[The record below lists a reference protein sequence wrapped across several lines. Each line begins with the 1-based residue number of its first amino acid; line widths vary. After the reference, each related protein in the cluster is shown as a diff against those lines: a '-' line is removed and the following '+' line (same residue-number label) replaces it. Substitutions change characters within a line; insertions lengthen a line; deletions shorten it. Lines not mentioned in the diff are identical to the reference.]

1 VSKLS
6 YRSDDERRRFC
17 LSQGIDPAQHCC
29 IDLAWFISNPIEH
42 ESQGENPVLL
52 WIKSWNEYRINIP
65 LGGNSSTLIRFCP
78 WCGAKLPAS
87 TREEWYQQLH
97 RLGFSDP
104 GEQEI
109 PSEFDSDAWWR
120 TKD

>member
-1 VSKLS
+1 VSKLTS
-6 YRSDDERRRFC
+6 HSDDDRRRFC
-17 LSQGIDPAQHCC
+17 LTRGIDPAQHCC
-29 IDLAWFISNPIEH
+29 IDLAWFISNPVED
-42 ESQGENPVLL
+42 ESQGANPVLL
-52 WIKSWNEYRINIP
+52 WIKCWNEYRINIP
-65 LGGNSSTLIRFCP
+65 RGGNSSTLIRFCP
-78 WCGAKLPAS
+78 WCGTKCPRS
-87 TREEWYQQLH
+87 RREEWYQQLH